1 MLGPILK
8 ILTTVLIALS
18 LSSCQGPESKE
29 EEIGRYIAD
38 AASAFAKKDTG
49 DLKKLIAEEYKDGRN
64 FSRQDI
70 GRILAGYFLR
80 NPEINVLTSLESL
93 QFLEE
98 NDDAARISIYVA
110 VSRIPLEQDD
120 LDLLDATFYKLEG
133 RLVKNKKWLLQSS
146 ELFHATA
153 DDFISAA

>member
-38 AASAFAKKDTG
+38 AASAFQKKDTG
-49 DLKKLIAEEYKDGRN
+49 DLKKLIAEDYRDGRN
-64 FSRQDI
+64 FARQDI
-70 GRILAGYFLR
+70 VRILSGYFLR
-80 NPEINVLTSLESL
+80 NPEVNVLTSLESL
-93 QFLEE
+93 QFSEE
-98 NDDAARISIYVA
+98 NDALISIYVA

-120 LDLLDATFYKLEG
+120 LDLLGATFYKLEG
-133 RLVKNKKWLLQSS
+133 KTGEEQEMAPAIVRVTSC
-146 ELFHATA
+146 HGG
-153 DDFISAA
+153 